1 MGKILVFLLFLGAGI
16 GVYKIYE
23 DFKTKQKAARNL
35 WPDRVAEIMKL
46 HTSKNT
52 LNGELLGGETT
63 FLQLLYLAYQ
73 IEQDGYPLL
82 DTLKRGASQA
92 GADATEAPLMAAAV
106 LDNLNRARSLGAFA
120 DPANLP
126 RMERGESPIA
136 TAPGWEDER
145 LMVGY
150 KLSPLFGAEL
160 STTLSNMVVMPEA
173 IRDMQT
179 DITPPEAANLVN
191 QWLGARM
198 ISPECAS
205 AVRMKVEEDSRVR

>member
-1 MGKILVFLLFLGAGI
+1 
-16 GVYKIYE
+16 
-23 DFKTKQKAARNL
+23 
-35 WPDRVAEIMKL
+35 
-46 HTSKNT
+46 
-52 LNGELLGGETT
+52 
-63 FLQLLYLAYQ
+63 
-73 IEQDGYPLL
+73 
-82 DTLKRGASQA
+82 
-92 GADATEAPLMAAAV
+92 MAAAV